1 MLLVTVTMPGSDRP
15 PGTAVSLLMLALTAR
30 TEAIADS
37 VNLSFLSFEVVAQQQ
52 FLLHQRAVSGQN

>member
-1 MLLVTVTMPGSDRP
+1 MPGSDRP
-15 PGTAVSLLMLALTAR
+15 PGTAVSLLMLALSAR
-30 TEAIADS
+30 TEAIAVS